1 MPSIARTSPRAT
13 HKSQHELQCT
23 YHDRRPLGTSIQT
36 SPYASASP
44 PSSLPTMAV
53 AVVFNLIIAFTIL
66 TAILLVA
73 LFAYAVLFYLKRR
86 RAQPGTD
93 GDLEEAG
100 DQAQADL
107 LSRRLSRRLSQRQA
121 QQVIYS
127 EQQRMSTK
135 TPPLQLLPE
144 IETSDDRAIE
154 WLEKGRCKEV
164 RFDDEELA

>member
-1 MPSIARTSPRAT
+1 
-13 HKSQHELQCT
+13 
-23 YHDRRPLGTSIQT
+23 
-36 SPYASASP
+36 
-44 PSSLPTMAV
+44 MAV
-53 AVVFNLIIAFTIL
+53 VMVFNLIVAFTVL

-73 LFAYAVLFYLKRR
+73 LLVCFVLFCIKRR
-86 RAQPGTD
+86 RARPGTD
-93 GDLEEAG
+93 RDLEETG

-107 LSRRLSRRLSQRQA
+107 LSRRVSRRLSQRQA

-164 RFDDEELA
+164 RFDDRGLEHGPKTYHVLDAKKDGEFHWDCTVRQVDSMKSTQQKREPKAVV